1 MKRITPLLIALMLF
15 GTFAT
20 STGCIVRTRD
30 RHHHYNS
37 GRRGPP
43 PKAKPHDHRGRGR
56 GHDKRDN
63 RCRWERC

>member
-1 MKRITPLLIALMLF
+1 MKRITPLLIAAMLF

-30 RHHHYNS
+30 RHHHHAHD

-43 PKAKPHDHRGRGR
+43 PKARHDNGRHR
-56 GHDKRDN
+56 GHDKKN
-63 RCRWERC
+63 RCRWEKC